1 MTLARVLTI
10 INVVIFVLL
19 VVFVSGERSRSNE
32 ECFDAGGL
40 IVKTDRGW
48 LCVREAE

>member
-1 MTLARVLTI
+1 MTLAKVLTI

-19 VVFVSGERSRSNE
+19 VVFLADERRKSNE

-40 IVKTDRGW
+40 IVKTERGW
-48 LCVREAE
+48 LCVKEQR

>member
-1 MTLARVLTI
+1 MTLAKVLTI

-48 LCVREAE
+48 LCVREQR